1 MPILVFLLERTRAV
15 YHGELAELKVE
26 VSERLA
32 PPKPR
37 HDVLIFLETLD
48 RPAVGAIQ
56 YARQLNPLDLTI
68 VHIAI
73 DPDHARE
80 LAKLWT
86 KVHIPVPLEI
96 VDAPDRNLL
105 ATAREIVAE
114 HLRPDTELTVLLP
127 KRRYLSPWRRVLHDN
142 SSAGLFKA
150 LGSMEGVNV
159 MIVPF
164 RLNRRALL
172 RLVQTGGPG

>member
-1 MPILVFLLERTRAV
+1 
-15 YHGELAELKVE
+15 
-26 VSERLA
+26 
-32 PPKPR
+32 
-37 HDVLIFLETLD
+37 
-48 RPAVGAIQ
+48 
-56 YARQLNPLDLTI
+56 

-80 LAKLWT
+80 LAARWT
-86 KVHIPVPLEI
+86 RVHIPIPLEV
-96 VDAPDRNLL
+96 VDSPDRNLL
-105 ATAREIVAE
+105 ASAREVVAE

-150 LGSMEGVNV
+150 LGEMEGVNV

-164 RLNRRALL
+164 RLTRRPLL
-172 RLVQTGGPG
+172 RLVPTEGPERSRETVP